1 MFTLVYIFRLKEG
14 DRLSFTMSVRII
26 IVSLIA
32 TGILVFQVGCT
43 GSQTVNQNEVTG
55 RHYIDGSTAGPPQ
68 VNFETFRD
76 QGKIAFIWDGRLYVL
91 NGDSGTLDKLS
102 EPGEAGKLKW
112 SADGQWLAYIG
123 EDNTLQIVNSDGS
136 DLYEVA
142 GLHKLLYNAPDFAWS
157 PAANVLA
164 VVPDVSKRDIYLIRP
179 GKPPR
184 QLTDV
189 YTGAS
194 SFCWAPDGKTIAYV
208 DTLPYD
214 PNDPVNRV
222 DVLHKIPVEGGEPA
236 RLYTAEGA
244 AIRLAGWQP
253 DNKGVLFW
261 LSPGH
266 SASAMADGLKL
277 YTLPLS
283 GGKPQ
288 AIITTL
294 IYPEWLTWSNDGT
307 KLLAVA
313 GSGREIW
320 KNKSLALFTAQTG
333 SCVNL
338 PQTSDSVR
346 LYPDWSA
353 KGDMFCFLEAPDL
366 SNVNGEYSISDWRQT
381 RSLGIANADGTGARP
396 LGEAGTGLGRPL
408 WSRDG
413 QHIVYLKDSIVWLI
427 DISGGTPVRIMG
439 PFPGQ
444 NKYGQ
449 QGYIS
454 WGDEIAYFRD

>member
-1 MFTLVYIFRLKEG
+1 MVL
-14 DRLSFTMSVRII
+14 TMYVRIK
-26 IVSLIA
+26 S
-32 TGILVFQVGCT
+32 ILLLFTAAIFLLQVGCS
-43 GSQTVNQNEVTG
+43 GSKTVNQNEVAG
-55 RHYIDGSTAGPPQ
+55 QEYINGSTAGPPQ

-76 QGKIAFIWDGRLYVL
+76 QGKLAFIWDGRLYVL

-102 EPGEAGKLKW
+102 EPGKASKLKW
-112 SADGQWLAYIG
+112 SADGQWLAYVNG
-123 EDNTLQIVNSDGS
+123 DNQLQITRTDGTEF
-136 DLYEVA
+136 YEVA
-142 GLHKLLYNAPDFAWS
+142 GLKESMYNAPDFAWS

-164 VVPDVSKRDIYLIRP
+164 VVPDVKKRDIYLIQP
-179 GKPPR
+179 GETPL

-194 SFCWAPDGKTIAYV
+194 SFCWALDGKTIAYV

-222 DVLHKIPVEGGEPA
+222 DVLHKIPAEGGEAA

-253 DNKGVLFW
+253 DKKEVLFW

-277 YTLPLS
+277 YTVPLT
-283 GGKPQ
+283 GGKSQ
-288 AIITTL
+288 AIATTL
-294 IYPEWLTWSNDGT
+294 VYPEWLTWSKDGT

-320 KNKSLALFTAQTG
+320 KNKSLSLFTPQTG

-338 PQTSDSVR
+338 PQRTDTVR
-346 LYPDWSA
+346 LYPDWSN

-366 SNVNGEYSISDWRQT
+366 SNGNGENSISNWRQA
-381 RSLGIANADGTGARP
+381 RALGIANADGTGARP
-396 LGEAGTGLGRPL
+396 LDEAGTGLGRPL

-413 QHIVYLKDSIVWLI
+413 EHILYLKDSIVWLI
-427 DISGGTPVRIMG
+427 DISGGTPVRIVG
-439 PFPGQ
+439 PFPGE
-444 NKYGQ
+444 NKYGYY
-449 QGYIS
+449 GLIS